1 VVDGDTLVLTD
12 GSRVRLTGI
21 DTPESVAPDR
31 PVECYGPEA
40 ADQLV
45 DLLPRGTEIVLQ
57 DDRERFDRFDR
68 RLAYVYR
75 VDDGL
80 FVNAALVAEGAARA
94 YAVRPNVL
102 HRDLLEDLQ
111 EQAQRSNLGLWG
123 VCR

>member
-1 VVDGDTLVLTD
+1 
-12 GSRVRLTGI
+12 
-21 DTPESVAPDR
+21 
-31 PVECYGPEA
+31 
-40 ADQLV
+40 
-45 DLLPRGTEIVLQ
+45 VLQ